1 MKQTLFETRQRAEE
15 FMKDAA
21 KVWLQSNQS
30 EHLEGL
36 EEDPAFS
43 LFMTALAY
51 QANEVDSDIEQLK
64 TETLSEFARM
74 LVPYDLGHALPA
86 TAVISASLSTAI
98 ASQELDAQS
107 VFTLA
112 DSAFRFIPL
121 LKTTVFNCETKS
133 VERLDARC
141 WKVTLAFRAP
151 ISNLSGMSFL
161 IRNPMF
167 NDVKVSVRG
176 HSLPLIKPWEYA
188 NLPLSDCF
196 SLDTMLYNRSL
207 VYQASSVW
215 FDLFARQ
222 NIRLFYVDSHDASAF
237 IPFETDT
244 LVLHFEFSG
253 IQDNFLF
260 DRTQIVFNCLP
271 LVNVEVHSV
280 TLSATSPIARIA
292 GTGKVPGDEES
303 GKQQFLH
310 LVPPSDIQIYKEEP
324 ITVRRV
330 AADRFNLGSLLKLSN
345 CLFNKYTSDF
355 YAFQSLLNLRNGK
368 AIYQLYDSLKSIV
381 DEVNRMSES
390 APAGIYVMLKNYPYL
405 RDKNISLEIRY
416 LTTSGSQ
423 VNASLN
429 SKSLFNV
436 PPGLEP
442 AGSLIVAEP
451 ILGADEVQG
460 LDAETCLARYYM
472 ITNDRLVTPADIKIF
487 CYKELMTRYGI
498 SEDMVKH
505 IKVWNRRNAG
515 RWHCGYEIIV
525 DILLIDNSFIKRN
538 FIEKIPQVE
547 LLLQKMIEVRST
559 NIFPVQINLRAVE

>member
-1 MKQTLFETRQRAEE
+1 M
-15 FMKDAA
+15 
-21 KVWLQSNQS
+21 KVWTKKMTESNS
-30 EHLEGL
+30 KG
-36 EEDPAFS
+36 
-43 LFMTALAY
+43 
-51 QANEVDSDIEQLK
+51 
-64 TETLSEFARM
+64 
-74 LVPYDLGHALPA
+74 
-86 TAVISASLSTAI
+86 
-98 ASQELDAQS
+98 
-107 VFTLA
+107 
-112 DSAFRFIPL
+112 
-121 LKTTVFNCETKS
+121 
-133 VERLDARC
+133 
-141 WKVTLAFRAP
+141 P
-151 ISNLSGMSFL
+151 I
-161 IRNPMF
+161 I
-167 NDVKVSVRG
+167 
-176 HSLPLIKPWEYA
+176 
-188 NLPLSDCF
+188 
-196 SLDTMLYNRSL
+196 YN
-207 VYQASSVW
+207 
-215 FDLFARQ
+215 
-222 NIRLFYVDSHDASAF
+222 
-237 IPFETDT
+237 
-244 LVLHFEFSG
+244 
-253 IQDNFLF
+253 
-260 DRTQIVFNCLP
+260 
-271 LVNVEVHSV
+271 
-280 TLSATSPIARIA
+280 
-292 GTGKVPGDEES
+292 
-303 GKQQFLH
+303 
-310 LVPPSDIQIYKEEP
+310 KEEP

-487 CYKELMTRYGI
+487 CYKELMIRYGI
-498 SEDMVKH
+498 SENMVKH